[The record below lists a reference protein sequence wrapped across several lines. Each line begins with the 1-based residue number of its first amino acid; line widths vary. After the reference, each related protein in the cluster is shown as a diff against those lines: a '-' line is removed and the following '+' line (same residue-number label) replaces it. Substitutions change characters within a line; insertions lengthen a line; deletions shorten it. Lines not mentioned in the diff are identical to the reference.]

1 MCVCGGGGG
10 GGGGEGGGGCGAR
23 GGNGVLAICR
33 YFLFGGGSLSK
44 LTIFFLG
51 LTKFS
56 VFLGGIVRI
65 VVGTFC

>member
-1 MCVCGGGGG
+1 MCGGRGGWGGGGAVRGEGTGFWPFAGIFCWG
-10 GGGGEGGGGCGAR
+10 GG
-23 GGNGVLAICR
+23 VTFKTD
-33 YFLFGGGSLSK
+33 Y
-44 LTIFFLG
+44 FFLG